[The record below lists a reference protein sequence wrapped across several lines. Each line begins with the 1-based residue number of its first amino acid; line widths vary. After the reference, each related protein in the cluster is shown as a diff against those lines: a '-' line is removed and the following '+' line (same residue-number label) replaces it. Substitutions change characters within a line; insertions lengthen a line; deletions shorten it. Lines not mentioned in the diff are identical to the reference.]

1 MESMKSLEFMRSIDS
16 VKLIALISSN
26 QVIKKFGT
34 WALF

>member
-1 MESMKSLEFMRSIDS
+1 MESMKSLELMKLIES